1 MIPKKGFRIG
11 SFRGIEIY
19 LHWSW
24 FIIFLLLLWVVLQF
38 FQSNVESSP
47 YSYIPIALVTT
58 FLFFTSVLLHEL
70 SHSIVANRNGV
81 PIRRITLFV
90 FGGVAQMSRDVTS
103 PGVEFKMAV
112 AGPLSSYAL
121 CIVFGGSAYL
131 ANVLGAGTLSFGL
144 VLLSAVNFALGTFN
158 LIPGFPLDGGRILR
172 SLLWHHSGDLL
183 KSTRTASLLG
193 EGLGGLL
200 ITFGAFLFVL
210 DLFQPAYDL
219 MLAGVWFILIGAF
232 LVQAAFSSYRQVRLR
247 VTLSDTRVR
256 DLVRYG
262 VPAVDAS
269 TTLEE
274 LYKVH
279 FERAPLSTVPV
290 LMQGKLASSVNL
302 SDLRSVEPSLWA
314 DTPVSKVARPVSAK
328 DTVGLDLPL
337 FEAVTKMER
346 SNREFLWVLDDGR
359 LVGVLLRDDTRRLTQ
374 QKLGTHP
381 KT

>member
-1 MIPKKGFRIG
+1 MVPKKGFRIG
-11 SFRGIEIY
+11 SFRGIEIH

-24 FIIFLLLLWVVLQF
+24 FIVFLLLLWLILVL

-47 YSYIPIALVTT
+47 ASYIPIAVITT
-58 FLFFTSVLLHEL
+58 FLFFLSVLLHEL
-70 SHSIVANRNGV
+70 SHSIIANRNGV

-112 AGPLSSYAL
+112 AGPLCSYAL
-121 CIVFGGSAYL
+121 CIIFGGFFYL
-131 ANVLGAGTLSFGL
+131 ASVLGAGTLSFGFM
-144 VLLSAVNFALGTFN
+144 LLSAVNFGLGTFN

-183 KSTRTASLLG
+183 KSTRTATRLG

-200 ITFGAFLFVL
+200 IVFGAFLFFL

-219 MLAGVWFILIGAF
+219 MLASVWFVLIGVF
-232 LVQAAFSSYRQVRLR
+232 LVQAAYNSYRQVRLR
-247 VTLSDTRVR
+247 ATLSDTGVR

-279 FERAPLSTVPV
+279 LERAPLSTVPV
-290 LMQGKLASSVNL
+290 LMQGKLAASVNL
-302 SDLRSVEPSLWA
+302 ADLRSVDPALWPE
-314 DTPVSKVARPVSAK
+314 TPASQVARPVTQNE
-328 DTVGLDLPL
+328 TVSPDLPL
-337 FEAVTKMER
+337 FEAVVMMER
-346 SNREFLWVLDDGR
+346 SNRDFLWVVEEGKLSGII
-359 LVGVLLRDDTRRLTQ
+359 LRDDARRLTK
-374 QKLGTHP
+374 QKLGTR
-381 KT
+381 

>member
-1 MIPKKGFRIG
+1 VVPKKGFKIG
-11 SFRGIEIY
+11 SFRGIEIH

-24 FIIFLLLLWVVLQF
+24 FIVFVLLLWVVIQLFQF
-38 FQSNVESSP
+38 NVESSP
-47 YSYIPIALVTT
+47 ASYIPIAVITT
-58 FLFFTSVLLHEL
+58 FLFFLSVLLHEL

-112 AGPLSSYAL
+112 AGPLCSYAL
-121 CIVFGGSAYL
+121 CLIFGGIAYL
-131 ANVLGAGTLSFGL
+131 ASVLGADTLSFGFI
-144 VLLSAVNFALGTFN
+144 LLSAINFGLGTFN

-183 KSTRTASLLG
+183 KSTRTASRLG

-200 ITFGAFLFVL
+200 IVLGAFLFFL

-219 MLAGVWFILIGAF
+219 MLASVWFVLIGVF
-232 LVQAAFSSYRQVRLR
+232 LVQAAYNSYRQVRLR
-247 VTLSDTRVR
+247 TTLSDTGVR

-274 LYKVH
+274 LYRLH
-279 FERAPLSTVPV
+279 LERAPLSTVPV
-290 LMQGKLASSVNL
+290 LAQGKLAASVNL
-302 SDLRSVEPSLWA
+302 ADLRSVDSTLWPE
-314 DTPVSKVARPVSAK
+314 TPASQVARPVTQNE
-328 DTVGLDLPL
+328 TVSPDLPL
-337 FEAVTKMER
+337 FEAVVMMER
-346 SNREFLWVLDDGR
+346 SNRDFLWVVEEGKLNGII
-359 LVGVLLRDDTRRLTQ
+359 LRDDTRRLTK
-374 QKLGTHP
+374 QKLT
-381 KT
+381 TR